1 MEIKNSK
8 EILIR
13 FSKNLNEYSLDFISQ
28 QLISGK
34 YKILITEGNDT
45 KKLFISINIIHSTDI
60 IPNSYFYTDSKQ
72 LYLIKTCE
80 LSSPLLSLKGE
91 NNLIDLFVMIIQNII
106 KKTINF
112 LFFFTK
118 YTK

>member
-60 IPNSYFYTDSKQ
+60 IPNSYFYTDSKI
-72 LYLIKTCE
+72 LYLT
-80 LSSPLLSLKGE
+80 
-91 NNLIDLFVMIIQNII
+91 
-106 KKTINF
+106 T
-112 LFFFTK
+112 T
-118 YTK
+118 

>member
-13 FSKNLNEYSLDFISQ
+13 FSKNLNEYSLDLISQ

-45 KKLFISINIIHSTDI
+45 KNYLSQSILYI
-60 IPNSYFYTDSKQ
+60 Q
-72 LYLIKTCE
+72 LI
-80 LSSPLLSLKGE
+80 
-91 NNLIDLFVMIIQNII
+91 
-106 KKTINF
+106 
-112 LFFFTK
+112 
-118 YTK
+118 